1 MATETAARAGQP
13 APDAPDDGDYETFC
27 AALSASARGR
37 AFLTEY
43 TRRNRNADTE
53 QLLAAIAQLQQT
65 VAANSAPKVTDT
77 IKAELR
83 ALLDDIAVAQI
94 ELEATIVATKA
105 TKLAEL
111 VALVARRITAIMA
124 LAPIESPPPAEATQP
139 SLPQESRQEPKAES
153 KEAVERTHLAV
164 VPMPEQPELPIPSP
178 LVTPL
183 PSIALVRSETIM
195 TEVTFVGPAPAVPN
209 GEPAT
214 IEPDVPKIE
223 PVVSPP
229 APTVA
234 DTKRPKPAGPLAS
247 IMALTEEER
256 LALFT

>member
-1 MATETAARAGQP
+1 
-13 APDAPDDGDYETFC
+13 
-27 AALSASARGR
+27 
-37 AFLTEY
+37 
-43 TRRNRNADTE
+43 
-53 QLLAAIAQLQQT
+53 
-65 VAANSAPKVTDT
+65 
-77 IKAELR
+77 
-83 ALLDDIAVAQI
+83 
-94 ELEATIVATKA
+94 
-105 TKLAEL
+105 
-111 VALVARRITAIMA
+111 
-124 LAPIESPPPAEATQP
+124 
-139 SLPQESRQEPKAES
+139 
-153 KEAVERTHLAV
+153 
-164 VPMPEQPELPIPSP
+164 MPEQPELPIPSP

-209 GEPAT
+209 VKPAT

>member
-13 APDAPDDGDYETFC
+13 APDAPDGGDYETFC

-83 ALLDDIAVAQI
+83 ALLDDIAAAQI
-94 ELEATIVATKA
+94 ELESTIVATKA

-111 VALVARRITAIMA
+111 IALVARRITAIMA
-124 LAPIESPPPAEATQP
+124 LAPIEGPPPAEATQP
-139 SLPQESRQEPKAES
+139 SLPQKSRQEPKAEVKGS
-153 KEAVERTHLAV
+153 RRAHASCRGADARAARTADSLAAGHTTAVNRSCAQRDDHDGGDVCRPRAGRPERKTSDDRTRRT
-164 VPMPEQPELPIPSP
+164 ENR
-178 LVTPL
+178 TRG
-183 PSIALVRSETIM
+183 IAARADRSGHKTAET
-195 TEVTFVGPAPAVPN
+195 G
-209 GEPAT
+209 
-214 IEPDVPKIE
+214 
-223 PVVSPP
+223 
-229 APTVA
+229 
-234 DTKRPKPAGPLAS
+234 RPAGINHGLN
-247 IMALTEEER
+247 
-256 LALFT
+256 